1 MLFGLGQGI
10 RAFTERQDANKQ
22 AAQNMLQ
29 FLLQQRQQEQE
40 NEWRRQQTL
49 WQQGAPGRERE
60 QADYNQLQTLARIKA
75 EADARANQPIGIM
88 DVLRQAGPENF
99 AQFAP
104 MVGKTEQQAGQW
116 LTQPVTT
123 ATPKA
128 LPPMYGPVPVIPNL
142 QQQPRYKTMNL
153 RQDPYKEAQAEWLNQ
168 KPGIEAGR
176 QATTKRKESNA
187 RYAMLMRQVY
197 SPYFSTLPF
206 EPQQN
211 ILASADAAMQELG
224 MGRWSSKPVVGGQL
238 PSGRNMVY
246 DTPDKLPPTMALAS
260 LSQIMA
266 IARDSGD
273 PDTYYIAKGLFD
285 DLYQRYFGGGGGAGA
300 PPGVRVPQGGMAPAP
315 VLPGALPSAGYA
327 PPPGVPR
334 GFAMPPKSGK
344 AILTGQKAELGTIRT
359 KQEIGSAGLRDVR
372 TRQEIEE
379 AAAAPGEKKQARLS
393 KINERIDVLRSSL
406 TLHESW
412 VEAKD
417 TKGNLLQPPN
427 VIADLR
433 EAIAGKRAEI
443 ESLKEER
450 ATLLG
455 KKLPPAEKM
464 DYRSIARRWGFK
476 GGRQVVNDQDIQKL
490 ASAVQ
495 AFKRD
500 KVPPRKWG
508 PQWREATRRLGYTT
522 TEADRLFRI
531 FMTQVR

>member
-40 NEWRRQQTL
+40 NEWRRQQAL

-60 QADYNQLQTLARIKA
+60 QATYQHGLTMEEIA
-75 EADARANQPIGIM
+75 ARANQPISIM
-88 DVLRQAGPENF
+88 DILRQAGPENF

-104 MVGKTEQQAGQW
+104 VVGKTEQQAGQW
-116 LTQPVTT
+116 LTEPTTT

-300 PPGVRVPQGGMAPAP
+300 PPGVRVPPGGMAPAP
-315 VLPGALPSAGYA
+315 VLPGALPGAGYT

-344 AILTGQKAELGTIRT
+344 ARAAEEAAALVGQKAGLGIIRT
-359 KQEIGSAGLRDVR
+359 TQEIKA
-372 TRQEIEE
+372 
-379 AAAAPGEKKQARLS
+379 AAAAPGEKKRTQ
-393 KINERIDVLRSSL
+393 
-406 TLHESW
+406 
-412 VEAKD
+412 
-417 TKGNLLQPPN
+417 
-427 VIADLR
+427 LR
-433 EAIAGKRAEI
+433 EINKQIHVLLSAIANDKYSAAQKVDKNGNPMPPDVITALRESIASDQAEVL
-443 ESLKEER
+443 SLKEER

-508 PQWREATRRLGYTT
+508 PQWRETAQRLGYTT